1 VPDVEERPVNDPAP
15 KTAAGGSEEDLSRA
29 EESVKAFREALE
41 ASVTISRER
50 LQEVLDD
57 AVQRG
62 RMTRGDAEE
71 LVSRLVTRGREQAE
85 DVISELDRLLKQL
98 RGEVTATVSKPR
110 QTAGR
115 AAARTRR
122 EIEDA
127 AGRAR
132 QEVGTR
138 VERGRRRTASA
149 VEQPLASADRMRRRT
164 RIGFPISAYD
174 QLTIR
179 QIDSRLAELTAEQLR
194 KVRDYEEDN
203 KARKGVLRSID
214 RKLEA

>member
-1 VPDVEERPVNDPAP
+1 MEEKPVNDPAP
-15 KTAAGGSEEDLSRA
+15 ETPEGGSEDLNRA
-29 EESVKAFREALE
+29 EQSVNAFREALE

-71 LVSRLVTRGREQAE
+71 LLSRLVTRGREQAE
-85 DVISELDRLLKQL
+85 DVIGELDRLLKQL
-98 RGEVTATVSKPR
+98 RGEVTATVTNPR

-122 EIEDA
+122 EFEDA
-127 AGRAR
+127 ADKAR

-138 VERGRRRTASA
+138 VERGRRRTVSA
-149 VEQPLASADRMRRRT
+149 VDQPLASADRMRRRT

-179 QIDSRLAELTAEQLR
+179 QIDSRLAELTRDQLR
-194 KVRDYEEDN
+194 KVRDYEEDHR
-203 KARKGVLRSID
+203 ARKGVLRSID